1 MRQRFLLLLLSDE
14 VGCIVFD
21 VGTGYTKVFCICL
34 NRALILNRCCIQV
47 GFSGEDAPKACFPT
61 ACGTVHGEEDT
72 DMKAAPGES
81 ADQEGGA
88 KAPKHKKCFV
98 GDSQKKYRENQE
110 TIYPVQNGLGQS
122 SSFAVTSIFYR

>member
-1 MRQRFLLLLLSDE
+1 MQEERQ
-14 VGCIVFD
+14 
-21 VGTGYTKVFCICL
+21 
-34 NRALILNRCCIQV
+34 
-47 GFSGEDAPKACFPT
+47 SGPWPYVCAYSCWIPYK
-61 ACGTVHGEEDT
+61 TVHGEEDT